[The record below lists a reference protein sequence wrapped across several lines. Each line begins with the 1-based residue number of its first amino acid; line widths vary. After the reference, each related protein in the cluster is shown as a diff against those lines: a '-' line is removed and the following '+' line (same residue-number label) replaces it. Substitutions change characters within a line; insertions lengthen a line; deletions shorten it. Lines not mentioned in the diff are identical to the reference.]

1 MKLPNK
7 CCLLPL
13 SVPKLQGVLRHC
25 LHGESVKT
33 PAMEKSARTSTC
45 LKITRGHIR
54 STHIYL
60 RMRKEAQSS
69 IFLQQCLVT
78 QSHAASHFLSLTRL
92 EVIFIFFTTRKRA
105 VRHFIHFS
113 QKSSEPKQFISTV
126 AQLRPEKPSC
136 TYQVSAAPWLLCNAR
151 SFSHCFHLVAIFWKT
166 KMHIYLPS
174 FTNTGTKNSSTK
186 WI

>member
-1 MKLPNK
+1 M
-7 CCLLPL
+7 
-13 SVPKLQGVLRHC
+13 
-25 LHGESVKT
+25 KT
-33 PAMEKSARTSTC
+33 PATEKSARTSTC

-126 AQLRPEKPSC
+126 AQLRPEKLRAQIKCQQLRDSCVMPDPSLIASTWWQFSEKLKC
-136 TYQVSAAPWLLCNAR
+136 IPTYLHSQILEQKIHQPNE
-151 SFSHCFHLVAIFWKT
+151 
-166 KMHIYLPS
+166 Y
-174 FTNTGTKNSSTK
+174 KNIIINK
-186 WI
+186 